1 VRKRAIDWYALI
13 PVLLLLCI
21 GIIMVLSASS
31 PVSVSGENRDI
42 YRYFKKQLVW
52 IALGLTAMYI
62 ASHYNYRKYRKLIIP
77 LAALSIVLL
86 LAVFGF
92 KEINGAHSWIII
104 GNFQFQPSEFVKL
117 GVILILSH
125 MLSGKASK
133 IHSFR
138 EGLLPPLAVVAV
150 VCILVVMEPDL
161 GTAMVI
167 AVTSFIMLFAGGARY
182 RHLAGM
188 AVAGIGLATAAIVA
202 APYRFDRI
210 LAFLHPEKAPRGIGW
225 QITQSL
231 YAIGSGGL
239 MGVGLGRSMQKF
251 KWIPEQHTD
260 FIFSVASE
268 ELGFIGGVFIIFLF
282 IFFGARGYRIAKNS
296 RDDFGCL
303 LACGITS
310 MILVEAVINIAV
322 VTGSMPVTG
331 ITLPFISYGGSSL
344 VFKLAGVGIL
354 LNVSRYVNT
363 EQSSLERLSGRQL

>member
-1 VRKRAIDWYALI
+1 MRKRTIDWYALI

-52 IALGLTAMYI
+52 VALGLGAMYLT
-62 ASHYNYRKYRKLIIP
+62 SHYNYRKFRKLVIP
-77 LAALSIVLL
+77 TAVASVVLL

-104 GNFQFQPSEFVKL
+104 GGYQFQPSEFVKL

-125 MLSGKASK
+125 IMSTKGTKM
-133 IHSFR
+133 HSFQ
-138 EGLLPPLAVVAV
+138 EGLIPPLLVIAV
-150 VCILVVMEPDL
+150 VCVLVVLEPDL

-167 AVTSFIMLFAGGARY
+167 AITSFIMLFVGGARY
-182 RHLAGM
+182 RHLAAL
-188 AVAGIGLATAAIVA
+188 AVAGISLAVVAILAAD
-202 APYRFDRI
+202 YRLDRI
-210 LAFLHPEKAPRGIGW
+210 FAFLHPEKAPRGIGW
-225 QITQSL
+225 QIIQSL

-260 FIFSVASE
+260 FIFSIVSE
-268 ELGFIGGVFIIFLF
+268 ELGFIGAVFIIFLF
-282 IFFGARGYRIAKNS
+282 IFFGARGYLIARNS
-296 RDDFGCL
+296 RDDFGSL
-303 LACGITS
+303 FACGITT
-310 MILVEAVINIAV
+310 MILVEAIINIAV

-354 LNVSRYVNT
+354 LNISRYVNT
-363 EQSSLERLSGRQL
+363 DRQFLRQVNE